1 MIVKRVKSAELT
13 PETPHQIKWMK
24 ELKMKGRVQRISL
37 TAAAAVLTLS
47 GSLMASVRNKPVTD
61 LPNAIRHELVM
72 LPYYNVFDSLSYRVD
87 PDGHVTLYG
96 EVTRPALK
104 SDAANVVKRLEGVT
118 GITNDIDVLPLSPFD
133 DRIRVAVA
141 RAIYG
146 YGPLQRY
153 GMGAQPPIHIIV
165 KNGNVTLE
173 GVVANDFD
181 RNVANIRANGVG
193 GVFSVTNKLQ
203 VEGRNG

>member
-1 MIVKRVKSAELT
+1 
-13 PETPHQIKWMK
+13 
-24 ELKMKGRVQRISL
+24 MKGTVRKIAL
-37 TAAAAVLTLS
+37 ATATAVLAFS
-47 GSLMASVRNKPVTD
+47 GSLMASVNNKPVRD
-61 LPNAIRHELVM
+61 LPSAVRHEILM

-96 EVTRPALK
+96 EVTRPTLK
-104 SDAANVVKRLEGVT
+104 SDAANVVKHLEGVT
-118 GITNDIDVLPLSPFD
+118 GITNNIEVLPLSPFD
-133 DRIRVAVA
+133 DRIRMAVA

-173 GVVANDFD
+173 GVVANEFD
-181 RNVANIRANGVG
+181 KNVANIRANGVG
-193 GVFSVTNKLQ
+193 GVFSVTNKLR
-203 VEGRNG
+203 VEGKNG